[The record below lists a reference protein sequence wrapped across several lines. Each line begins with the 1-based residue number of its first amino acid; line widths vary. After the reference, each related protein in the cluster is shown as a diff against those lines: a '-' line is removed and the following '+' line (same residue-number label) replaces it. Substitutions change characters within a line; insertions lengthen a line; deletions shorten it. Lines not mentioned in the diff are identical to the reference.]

1 MKSLRINIITRAIFF
16 IVALCFI
23 GHEATPHHHHDILK
37 AHNEC
42 CHNHDNHK
50 SNDSSCKI
58 LNYISSSKVITY
70 NFRIEF
76 VAIIELCFADLS
88 NALNVKFS
96 NQLIR
101 VLEQIP
107 ILLKSQY
114 NNSSF
119 SLRAPPVA

>member
-1 MKSLRINIITRAIFF
+1 MRSLRINITVRTLFI

-50 SNDSSCKI
+50 SSDSSCKI
-58 LNYISSSKVITY
+58 LNYISNSKIVTY

-76 VAIIELCFADLS
+76 TAIIDLYFADLS
-88 NALNVKFS
+88 SAFNVKIN

-101 VLEQIP
+101 ILEQIP

-114 NNSSF
+114 NSSSF
-119 SLRAPPVA
+119 SLRAPPVL